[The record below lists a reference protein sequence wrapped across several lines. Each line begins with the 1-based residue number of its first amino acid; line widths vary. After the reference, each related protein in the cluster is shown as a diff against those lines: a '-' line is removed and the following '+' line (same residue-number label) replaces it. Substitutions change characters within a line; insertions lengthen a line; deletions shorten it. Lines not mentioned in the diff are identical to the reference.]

1 MKKTKYLVVYLFK
14 SKLVKRT
21 GACPACLTGRLM
33 RYRRVKQKQPM
44 KKLTRA
50 EEQIMKILWD
60 LEKGFVKDIIEKI
73 PDPKPAYNTVSTIVR
88 ILEKKGFVLHK
99 AYGKTHE
106 YYPVILKDEY
116 SKAHMKNFVNSY
128 FSNSFEKMVSFFARE
143 KSISLHEM
151 EDIMKIMEKE
161 IKIQKKS

>member
-1 MKKTKYLVVYLFK
+1 
-14 SKLVKRT
+14 
-21 GACPACLTGRLM
+21 
-33 RYRRVKQKQPM
+33 M

-88 ILEKKGFVLHK
+88 ILERKGFVSHK

-106 YYPVILKDEY
+106 YYPVVLKDEY